1 MTMTLTQMARKGG
14 KARADKLSPERR
26 TEIARKAGK
35 APKRP
40 RERSKQGSTKP
51 SASFSKKRKFSNK
64 KYINPPVAI
73 G

>member
-1 MTMTLTQMARKGG
+1 MTMTLKQMASRGG

-26 TEIARKAGK
+26 AEIARKAGE

-51 SASFSKKRKFSNK
+51 SVSFCNK